1 MRPLPTQLFPGQ
13 ALQISAPQG
22 TLPLP
27 LSFTAP
33 CSSPVECST
42 SGSLLSLAPKS
53 RGFCS
58 SFFTTVE
65 ILLPSKACSLPE
77 KLSSTTSYPNLELP
91 LPPCSK
97 NRYLKRRYPKKDT
110 SVLSK
115 LICYLSIMFCDCHL
129 FFICTDNHLDSFLT
143 S

>member
-13 ALQISAPQG
+13 ALQVSAPQG

-33 CSSPVECST
+33 CSSPVECCST

-65 ILLPSKACSLPE
+65 ILLPSKTYSLRE
-77 KLSSTTSYPNLELP
+77 KLSSTTSYPNLELL

-97 NRYLKRRYPKKDT
+97 KRYLKRRYPKKDT

-115 LICYLSIMFCDCHL
+115 LICYLSIMFCD
-129 FFICTDNHLDSFLT
+129 
-143 S
+143 